1 MRIYYVHNTAGEHRV
16 LYTPPLLFTA
26 ADAQISPTVG
36 PTLIYVIYKH
46 QLTWSSQQSL
56 PFNKQVLLFRYSEA
70 NKSADDCHWKDS
82 LLLIVPN
89 RGELI
94 PLWREHQD
102 QPEDRK
108 SRRRMWGRAF
118 TVVSIVGNKQ
128 GMVNRLKIAFD

>member
-36 PTLIYVIYKH
+36 PTLIYVISKH

-70 NKSADDCHWKDS
+70 NKSADDCH
-82 LLLIVPN
+82 
-89 RGELI
+89 
-94 PLWREHQD
+94 
-102 QPEDRK
+102 
-108 SRRRMWGRAF
+108 
-118 TVVSIVGNKQ
+118 
-128 GMVNRLKIAFD
+128 